1 MTARSAFVSAV
12 AAIGLSLTVAGPA
25 TAETFNLKLASGH
38 PPGLHYV
45 DLLHDWFIPELK
57 ERAKAKGHTVNV
69 IELYAGSA
77 VKLSETLEG
86 VQHGIVDIGGMCY
99 CFEPSD
105 LMLHAFQVWLPFGT
119 PDPELSVKIARTV
132 YGQIPELPNTFNDK
146 YNQTL
151 LSLFGQDPYDI
162 HAKFPVNSVADVNG
176 KKIGGA
182 GPNLP
187 WVGLAGSIAVQTTG
201 AIVYNSL
208 QTGVF
213 DGAISFVSL
222 SQGLKLYE
230 LAKNYTKVGFG
241 SITFHGVQINNKS
254 MAALPP
260 ELQQIL
266 TQLGKEFEEKSGG
279 YVKGRLETGFA
290 KMKEGGLVVSELPA
304 AEKTKWAALLKDWPD
319 ERAKDVDSKG
329 LPGSKT
335 LKLTLETAEKLGYTW
350 PNRYVIK

>member
-1 MTARSAFVSAV
+1 MLSAIAG
-12 AAIGLSLTVAGPA
+12 AGLSLAAMAPA
-25 TAETFNLKLASGH
+25 AADTFNLKIASGH
-38 PPGLHYV
+38 PPGVHYV
-45 DLLHDWFIPELK
+45 DYLHEWFIPQLK

-77 VKLSETLEG
+77 VKISETLEA
-86 VQHGIVDIGGMCY
+86 VQHVIVDLCGMCY
-99 CFEPSD
+99 CVDPSD
-105 LMLHAFQVWLPFGT
+105 LMLQAFQVWLPFGT
-119 PDPELSVKIARTV
+119 SDPELSVKIARAV
-132 YGQIPELPNTFNDK
+132 YGQIPELPNSFNDK

-162 HAKFPVNSVADVNG
+162 HAEFPVTSVADVNG

-213 DGAISFVSL
+213 DGVISFVSL

-230 LAKNYTKVGFG
+230 LAKHYTKVGFG
-241 SITFHGVQINNKS
+241 SITFHGVQINNKTMAS
-254 MAALPP
+254 MPP
-260 ELQQIL
+260 EMQAIL
-266 TQLGKEFEEKSGG
+266 TSLGKEFEEKSGA
-279 YVKGRLETGFA
+279 YVNGRLGTGFK
-290 KMKEGGLVVSELPA
+290 KMEEGGLIVSELPA
-304 AEKTKWAALLKDWPD
+304 AEKAKWAALLKDWPD

-335 LKLTLETAEKLGYTW
+335 LKLTLETAEKLGYKW